1 MRIDC
6 HMHVKGAGVEW
17 SWDHND
23 RIIEAADALG
33 IDQVCV
39 SIPVM
44 RGMPTM
50 EEVRACNDAV
60 LEAMAAYADRILG
73 YCFIVPAYAASLDEI
88 DRCLDA
94 GMIGIKLYNQYKI
107 WDPAVHPTIE
117 KAIEERVPILE
128 HAGHPTTPEN
138 WAAQPNMSDAG
149 DFVRAAALYPEAM
162 LIEAH
167 IGGGG
172 DWEWSIRQLR
182 QAPSVYLDTS
192 GSVIDE
198 GMVELAVRELGA
210 ERLLFGTDMT
220 MEGGVGKILG
230 ADITEA
236 QRERI
241 FWRNFRAVLDRRAG
255 PTGRG
260 RGRRA
265 QPC

>member
-1 MRIDC
+1 MRIDS
-6 HMHVKGAGVEW
+6 HMHVRGAGQEW

-33 IDQVCV
+33 IAKVAV

-44 RGMPTM
+44 RGMPSM

-60 LEAMAAYADRILG
+60 LEAMATYPDRILG
-73 YCFIVPAYAASLDEI
+73 YCFVVPGYAASLDEI

-94 GMIGIKLYNQYKI
+94 GMIGIKLYNQYKL

-117 KAIEERVPILE
+117 RAIRERVPILE
-128 HAGHPTTPEN
+128 HAGHATTPEFR
-138 WAAQPNMSDAG
+138 AAQPNISDAG
-149 DFVRAAALYPEAM
+149 DFVRAAALYPEA
-162 LIEAH
+162 LFIEAH

-182 QAPSVYLDTS
+182 DAPTVYLDTS

-198 GMVELAVRELGA
+198 GMVEEAVRELGA
-210 ERLLFGTDMT
+210 DRLLFGTDMT

-230 ADITEA
+230 AAITA
-236 QRERI
+236 AAREKI
-241 FWRNFRAVLDRRAG
+241 FWRNFQAILDMRRG
-255 PTGRG
+255 G
-260 RGRRA
+260 
-265 QPC
+265 

>member
-1 MRIDC
+1 
-6 HMHVKGAGVEW
+6 MHVNGAGINW

-33 IDQVCV
+33 IDQLYV
-39 SIPVM
+39 SIPIT
-44 RGMPTM
+44 RGMPEM
-50 EEVRACNDAV
+50 GEVRVCNDAV
-60 LEAMAAYADRILG
+60 LEAMRTYPGRVFG
-73 YCFIVPAYAASLDEI
+73 YCFVVPGYVESLDEI

-94 GMIGIKLYNQYKI
+94 GMSGIKLYNQYKI

-117 KAIEERVPILE
+117 KAIYEGVPILE
-128 HAGHPTTPEN
+128 HAGYTTSPELQ
-138 WAAQPNMSDAG
+138 AAQPNISHAS
-149 DFVRAAALYPEAM
+149 DFVRAARLYPEAM

-172 DWEWSIRQLR
+172 EWEWTIKHLR

-198 GMVELAVRELGA
+198 GMVEMAVQELGV
-210 ERLLFGTDMT
+210 ERILFATDMT

-230 ADITEA
+230 ADLTQT

-241 FWRNFRAVLDRRAG
+241 FWQNFQAILDHRRKG
-255 PTGRG
+255 
-260 RGRRA
+260 
-265 QPC
+265 